1 MKSSS
6 APVRALPLSA
16 LALAATLAL
25 AACQK
30 PAAAPESAT
39 APTAATATPAAPAA
53 EPAPAQ
59 TPPAAASETPEL
71 RIATLDGKT
80 YDLAEHRG
88 KWVVVNFWATW
99 CAPCIKEMPELSA
112 LDAMREHI
120 EVIGLAYE
128 EIDKADMEAFLKQHP
143 VSYPIAVV
151 DVADPPKSFDTPK
164 GLPMTYLIAPDGK
177 VAEKFLGPVDAK
189 KLEEAIA
196 KAGGPKPGEKAA
208 PVEAGKGGASAG
220 HT

>member
-39 APTAATATPAAPAA
+39 APTATTPAPAAPAA
-53 EPAPAQ
+53 EPAQ
-59 TPPAAASETPEL
+59 TPPAAASDTPEL

-208 PVEAGKGGASAG
+208 PVEAGKGGASG
-220 HT
+220 GNT